1 MYPIRL
7 TDRLDDDRTRVVPIG
22 ASGPLSHADGEI
34 GAEIAELAPAGQPAG
49 TLQEFPRPLRRPARV
64 LLVAVGAGDEA
75 GWRAA
80 GAAVARHLPGDEEL
94 QVLLGEAASD
104 EAVRG
109 MAEGLWLGGYRYR
122 DGREEPRS
130 AEAELVTD
138 AFPAYEGSLTQA
150 QAGARATWLARDLT
164 NTPPSIKNPD
174 WMAEEVSGAAAKRP
188 GTGVRVLSGAEL
200 ERFGG
205 LRAVGGGSKFRP
217 CLVELTW
224 APPAATT
231 HVVLVGK
238 GITFDS
244 GGISIKTR
252 EGMKRMKNDMAGAA
266 AVAAATLGA
275 AELGLPVRI
284 TALLPLAENAVS
296 GSAYRPGDVITHY
309 DGTTSESTNSDAEG
323 RLVLADALGY
333 AAELEPDVVID
344 LATLTGAAPVAL
356 GPSIAAL
363 YSENDELATALRQA
377 GAEAGERMWRMPLNP
392 DYRELLRS
400 DLADRHS
407 SPTHGGGMA
416 ALFLREFTGPYTD
429 RWAHLDIAGPAWT
442 DTGEGEL
449 TRGGTGWGVRMLL
462 RYLSALDGGQQAR
475 A

>member
-7 TDRLDDDRTRVVPIG
+7 TDRLDDDRTRIVPIG
-22 ASGPLSHADGEI
+22 APGPLSHAEGDL
-34 GAEIAELAPAGQPAG
+34 GAEIAALAPGGQPAG
-49 TLQEFPRPLRRPARV
+49 TVREFPRPLRRPATV
-64 LLVAVGAGDEA
+64 LLAEVGAGDEA

-80 GAAVARHLPGDEEL
+80 GAAAARAIPGDVPA
-94 QVLLGEAASD
+94 QVHLGRAATD

-109 MAEGLWLGGYRYR
+109 VAEGLWLGGYHYR
-122 DGREEPRS
+122 DGRTEPRT
-130 AEAELVTD
+130 AEVELVTGN
-138 AFPAYEGSLTQA
+138 PEAYAGSLAQA
-150 QAGARATWLARDLT
+150 QATARATWLARDLT

-174 WMAEEVSGAAAKRP
+174 WMAEEISGAAAKRA
-188 GTGVRVLSGAEL
+188 GTGVRVLSGEAL
-200 ERFGG
+200 ARFGG
-205 LRAVGGGSKFRP
+205 LRAVGGGSRFRP

-224 APPAATT
+224 SPPGATA

-275 AELGLPVRI
+275 ADLGLPVRV

-309 DGTTSESTNSDAEG
+309 DGSTSESTNSDAEG

-333 AAELEPDVVID
+333 AAELDPDVVID

-356 GPSIAAL
+356 GPGIAAL
-363 YSENDELATALRQA
+363 YSDSDDLA
-377 GAEAGERMWRMPLNP
+377 GALERAGAAAGERMWRMPLNG

-416 ALFLREFTGPYTD
+416 ALFLREFTGAYAD

-442 DTGEGEL
+442 DTTELEL

-462 RYLSALDGGQQAR
+462 RYLSSFDGALIV
-475 A
+475 